1 MESDKTS
8 LFPSSRPYCDKQ
20 FKVIIIGDAGSG
32 KTSLLLRIIDGV
44 NAKMSSDPTIG
55 VDTRSRTF
63 PFVDGEGSAEAQDLK
78 VKL

>member
-32 KTSLLLRIIDGV
+32 KTSLLMRIIDGQ
-44 NAKMSSDPTIG
+44 NAKMSTDPTIG

-63 PFVDGEGSAEAQDLK
+63 PYVEAQGTTEEQDLK

>member
-1 MESDKTS
+1 MYGNKSERQDS

-32 KTSLLLRIIDGV
+32 KTSLLMRIIDGQ
-44 NAKMSSDPTIG
+44 NAIMSSDPTIG

-63 PFVDGEGSAEAQDLK
+63 PYAVSEGTEDEK
-78 VKL
+78 